1 MLTTLKRRT
10 VLGLTAAMAVSSPAI
25 AQQRTL
31 VINSF
36 GGAYEQTHRKAVIEE
51 FERQN
56 NVKVQVITVYSADA
70 LAQLRAQKAA
80 PQFDILHFS
89 GGQEAVAAREGLLD
103 KVTLADLPMNGKS
116 LYPFATAGLERG
128 EGPVMQIAAMGLI
141 YHADKVKPAPT
152 SWKDVLDPK
161 FKGHIVLTD
170 FSNSYGL
177 LSALMLNQA
186 LGGSLDDVGP
196 GMNALKGIVKDATV
210 ISRSPDIQLNFV
222 QNDAWLA
229 PYAQDY
235 AFALRKAGVPAR
247 FALPQ
252 EGIAGSLITI
262 NAVAGRPN
270 RDLALKFI
278 DFSLRPEAQE
288 AWAKDL
294 RYSPVNKD
302 LKLDAEI
309 AGDVVYGEEA
319 VKKLV
324 VFDPI
329 KIGEKRQGWVDQ
341 WNRLIGK

>member
-1 MLTTLKRRT
+1 MFNRRAI
-10 VLGLTAAMAVSSPAI
+10 LPAMAALSLAVPAH

-31 VINSF
+31 TINSF
-36 GGAYEQTHRKAVIEE
+36 GGAYEQTHKKAVIDA
-51 FERQN
+51 FEKDN
-56 NVKVQVITVYSADA
+56 NVKINIVTVYSADA

-80 PQFDILHFS
+80 PQFDIIHFS
-89 GGQEAVAAREGLLD
+89 GGQEAVAAKDGLLE
-103 KVTLADLPMNGKS
+103 KVALADLPLSGKG
-116 LYPFATAGLERG
+116 LYPFASAGLARG
-128 EGPVMQIAAMGLI
+128 EGPVMQVAAMGLI
-141 YHADKVKPAPT
+141 YHADKVKPAPA
-152 SWKDVLDPK
+152 SWKDVLDAR

-186 LGGSLDDVGP
+186 LGGTLDNTEPVFT
-196 GMNALKGIVKDATV
+196 ALKGIIKDATV

-247 FALPQ
+247 FVLPQ
-252 EGIAGSLITI
+252 EGVAGSLITI

-270 RDLALKFI
+270 RDLAMKFI
-278 DFSLRPEAQE
+278 DYSLRAEAQE
-288 AWAKDL
+288 MWARDL

-302 LKLDAEI
+302 VKLDAEI
-309 AGDVVYGEEA
+309 AADVVYGEDA
-319 VKKLV
+319 VRKLV

-329 KIGEKRQGWVDQ
+329 KIGEKRQSWVDQ

>member
-1 MLTTLKRRT
+1 MLTRRT
-10 VLGLTAAMAVSSPAI
+10 LLASTAALAVSSPAI

-31 VINSF
+31 TINSY
-36 GGAYEQTHRKAVIEE
+36 GGAYETTHRKAVIDA
-51 FERQN
+51 FEKQN
-56 NVKVQVITVYSADA
+56 NVKINVVTVYSADA

-80 PQFDILHFS
+80 PQFDVIHFS
-89 GGQEAVAAREGLLD
+89 GGQEAVAAKEGLLE
-103 KVTLADLPMNGKS
+103 KISLADLPMSGKS
-116 LYPFATAGLERG
+116 LYSFATEGLARG

-141 YHADKVKPAPT
+141 YHSEKVKPAPT
-152 SWKDVLDPK
+152 SWKEVLDPK

-177 LSALMLNQA
+177 LSMLMLNQA
-186 LGGSLDDVGP
+186 LGGTLDNVQPAFD
-196 GMNALKGIVKDATV
+196 ALGKIVKDSTV

-235 AFALRKAGVPAR
+235 AYALRRAGVPAK
-247 FALPQ
+247 FVLPQ
-252 EGIAGSLITI
+252 EGVAASLITA

-278 DFSLRPEAQE
+278 DFSLRAEAQE
-288 AWAKDL
+288 MWAKDL

-302 LKLDAEI
+302 VKLDPEV
-309 AGDVVYGEEA
+309 AGDVIYGEDA
-319 VKKLV
+319 AKKVV

-329 KIGEKRQGWVDQ
+329 KIGEKRQAWVDQ

>member
-1 MLTTLKRRT
+1 MLSRRT
-10 VLGLTAAMAVSSPAI
+10 LLGSTAAFALASPAV
-25 AQQRTL
+25 AQQKTL

-36 GGAYEQTHRKAVIEE
+36 GGAYETTHRKAVIDA

-56 NVKVQVITVYSADA
+56 NVKINVVTVYSADA
-70 LAQLRAQKAA
+70 LAQLRAQKSA
-80 PQFDILHFS
+80 PQFDVIHFS
-89 GGQEAVAAREGLLD
+89 GGQEAVAAKEGLLE
-103 KVTLADLPMNGKS
+103 KMSPADLPTNGKS

-128 EGPVMQIAAMGLI
+128 EGPVMQVAAMGLI
-141 YHADKVKPAPT
+141 YQTEKVKPTPT
-152 SWKDVLDPK
+152 SWKDVLDAK

-186 LGGSLDDVGP
+186 LGGTLDNVDP
-196 GMNALKGIVKDATV
+196 GFKALQSVIKDATV
-210 ISRSPDIQLNFV
+210 ISRSPDIQLNFA

-235 AFALRKAGVPAR
+235 AYALRKAGVPAK
-247 FALPQ
+247 FVPPQ
-252 EGIAGSLITI
+252 EGVAGSLITI

-270 RDLALKFI
+270 RDLAMKFI
-278 DFSLRPEAQE
+278 DFSLRAEAQE
-288 AWAKDL
+288 MWAKDL

-302 LKLDAEI
+302 LKLDPET
-309 AGDVVYGEEA
+309 AGDVIYGEEA

-329 KIGEKRQGWVDQ
+329 KIGEKRQGWVNQ
-341 WNRLIGK
+341 WNRMIGK

>member
-1 MLTTLKRRT
+1 MLNRRT
-10 VLGLTAAMAVSSPAI
+10 LLASAAALAFCSPAI

-31 VINSF
+31 VINSY
-36 GGAYEQTHRKAVIEE
+36 GGAYEQTHRKAVIDA
-51 FERQN
+51 FEKAN
-56 NVKVQVITVYSADA
+56 NVKINVVTVYSADA

-80 PQFDILHFS
+80 PQFDVIHFS
-89 GGQEAVAAREGLLD
+89 GGQEAVAAKEGLLD

-116 LYPFATAGLERG
+116 LYPFAAAGLERG
-128 EGPVMQIAAMGLI
+128 EGPVMQVAAMGLI

-186 LGGSLDDVGP
+186 MGGTLDNVEP
-196 GMNALKGIVKDATV
+196 GFKALASIIKDSTV
-210 ISRSPDIQLNFV
+210 ISRSPDIQLNFA

-235 AFALRKAGVPAR
+235 AFALRKAGVPAK

-252 EGIAGSLITI
+252 EGVAGSLITI

-270 RDLALKFI
+270 RDLAMKFI
-278 DFSLRPEAQE
+278 DFSLRAEAQE
-288 AWAKDL
+288 MWAKEL

-302 LKLDAEI
+302 LKLDPETA
-309 AGDVVYGEEA
+309 ADVVYGEEA

-324 VFDPI
+324 TFDPV